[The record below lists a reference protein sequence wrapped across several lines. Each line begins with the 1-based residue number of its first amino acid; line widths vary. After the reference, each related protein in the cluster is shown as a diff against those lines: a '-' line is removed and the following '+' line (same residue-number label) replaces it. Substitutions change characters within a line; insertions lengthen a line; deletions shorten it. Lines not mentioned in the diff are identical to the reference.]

1 MRLKKFEDGKYYPSP
16 SVPPYFRQELVR
28 IGGLNPYRKPM
39 LVLTWGMNKKWI
51 RYGQYIPQYPG
62 SCEVGQEVARS
73 ESGLYASREVSKW
86 FGVPRWCIEKWYSF
100 EEYCPQGV
108 DYYEEKLRYSYEGGT
123 YHLEGLTQREKQM
136 MDVLGPPPTDGIY
149 RCIYWLTDIHGGY
162 AEPDRAV
169 LTTLEDAY
177 YRRNNSL
184 DPTYAEQV
192 SKDIAEVNARNER
205 LAAERLYRMN
215 STVRLHAHRIAD
227 PARKNKGG
235 SGAGIVFLP
244 EEKKENHATTKSS
257 TT

>member
-1 MRLKKFEDGKYYPSP
+1 MKLKAFEAGRYHPSP
-16 SVPPYFRQELVR
+16 SIPAYFRQELVR

-39 LVLTWGMNKKWI
+39 LSLTWGMNKKWV
-51 RYGQYIPQYPG
+51 RFGQLVPQYPG
-62 SCEVGQEVARS
+62 SCEVGQEVTRS
-73 ESGLYASREVSKW
+73 EAGVYGAREVAKW

-108 DYYEEKLRYSYEGGT
+108 EYYEEKLRYSYEGGT
-123 YHLEGLTQREKQM
+123 YHLAGLTERELQM
-136 MDVLGPPPTDGIY
+136 MDVLGPAPLEGIY
-149 RCIYWLTDIHGGY
+149 RCIYWITDAQGAY

-184 DPTYAEQV
+184 DPGYAEQV
-192 SKDIAEVNARNER
+192 SKDLDAATARDER

-215 STVRLHAHRIAD
+215 STVKLHAHRIAD

-235 SGAGIVFLP
+235 SGAGIVILP
-244 EEKKENHATTKSS
+244 GKEKKDHASTK
-257 TT
+257 